1 MVWCITTERGKKGY
15 TAASDLSMQRQS
27 LRSSAVVLTRVV
39 DREPKFAGIARNR
52 KFIDRSPDENV

>member
-1 MVWCITTERGKKGY
+1 
-15 TAASDLSMQRQS
+15 
-27 LRSSAVVLTRVV
+27 VLTRVV